1 MSGTAGRARPSLV
14 VVVMALVVAGSALLV
29 AACGG
34 GKDNS
39 DDPVTLGGMNET
51 VVMDN
56 MQFEPGNLQVP
67 VGATITF
74 TNRDSATHDAQ
85 ADDESWETENLENG
99 DSEAVTFDTAGDWLY
114 KCTIHPAMK
123 ARITVVDP
131 AAHRDQMAGR

>member
-1 MSGTAGRARPSLV
+1 MPQHKSGRSRITPAAAAAFAMFAAIAV
-14 VVVMALVVAGSALLV
+14 IA

-39 DDPVTLGGMNET
+39 DDALTVGGMNET
-51 VVMDN
+51 VIMDN

-67 VGATITF
+67 VGATVTF

-85 ADDESWETENLENG
+85 ADDESWETDNLENG
-99 DSEAVTFDTAGDWLY
+99 DSEAVTFDTAGEWLY

-123 ARITVVDP
+123 ARITAVEP
-131 AAHRDQMAGR
+131 AAWAESND